1 MPARKAPR
9 KAAGAGRRPGSSGKG
24 SRTRFDR
31 DARLPRVTVDAW
43 IEDSRGR
50 VLLVRRGF
58 PPFEGAWSLP
68 GGFCEWGETT
78 EEACAREAREE
89 TGVKVRI
96 GRLLG
101 VYSDPARDPRGH
113 TITVLYEAR
122 PVAGSPR
129 GGDDAAEAR
138 WFTRGELRDAAL
150 AFDHGK
156 IVREQLA
163 RRRTATRSGSSGLRA
178 RRPGARSRR
187 ARPGGA
193 RG

>member
-1 MPARKAPR
+1 MSPRKAPR
-9 KAAGAGRRPGSSGKG
+9 QGEI
-24 SRTRFDR
+24 DR
-31 DARLPRVTVDAW
+31 HARWPRVTVDAW
-43 IEDSRGR
+43 IEDPRGR
-50 VLLVRRGF
+50 LLLVRRGR
-58 PPFEGAWSLP
+58 PPFEGSWSLP

-89 TGVKVRI
+89 TGVTVRI

-113 TITVLYEAR
+113 TITILYEGR
-122 PVAGSPR
+122 PVSGSPR

-138 WFTRGELRDAAL
+138 WFTRRELSTAAL

-156 IVREQLA
+156 IVREQIA
-163 RRRTATRSGSSGLRA
+163 RRKRTVRSGSTGLRA

-187 ARPGGA
+187 ARPAGA

>member
-1 MPARKAPR
+1 MAARKSPR
-9 KAAGAGRRPGSSGKG
+9 KTAGTRRKGRSGGKG
-24 SRTRFDR
+24 SSADPDR

-50 VLLVRRGF
+50 VLLVRRGR

-101 VYSDPARDPRGH
+101 VYSDPGRDPRGH
-113 TITVLYEAR
+113 TVTVLYEAR

-138 WFTRGELRDAAL
+138 WFTRGELRAVSF

-156 IVREQLA
+156 IVREQLV
-163 RRRTATRSGSSGLRA
+163 RRKTATRSGSSGLRA

>member
-1 MPARKAPR
+1 MSPRKAPR
-9 KAAGAGRRPGSSGKG
+9 KEDPY
-24 SRTRFDR
+24 R
-31 DARLPRVTVDAW
+31 DARMPRVTVDAW

-50 VLLVRRGF
+50 VLLVRRGR
-58 PPFEGAWSLP
+58 PPFEGTWALP

-113 TITVLYEAR
+113 TITILYEAR
-122 PVAGSPR
+122 PLAGSPR

-138 WFTRGELRDAAL
+138 WFTRAELRTATL
-150 AFDHGK
+150 AFDHGR
-156 IVREQLA
+156 IVREQIA
-163 RRRTATRSGSSGLRA
+163 RRRRTVRSESSGLRA